1 MNNDEWQVKS
11 IVKILHYADVDL
23 KVDKNYN
30 LRVSLWDILG
40 MFVEY
45 IFAYTRGI
53 AKKRWGNFERN
64 VIDTNMPINVL
75 KSLTATE
82 K

>member
-40 MFVEY
+40 MFVE
-45 IFAYTRGI
+45 
-53 AKKRWGNFERN
+53 
-64 VIDTNMPINVL
+64 
-75 KSLTATE
+75 
-82 K
+82 